1 METLFFISCIMII
14 LLILYFKAKKYE
26 TEIANLEKKAKEI
39 KRRKGLVLG
48 NLPIIIYSCAYDK
61 SWTMKY
67 LSDGCYKLT
76 GYYSEQFLDNNE
88 LEFKSIIVD
97 KYVDYLDAKWEEAI
111 KTKGVLREEYEI
123 ITVSGEKKWVW
134 ENGQAKYDSSGNVVA
149 LEGIIVDITDRKKN
163 EFKLKYLTE
172 HNYLTGVSNLV
183 NFEQFYNKEKLSE
196 KTKAIMMINIHKF
209 NVINKIFGY
218 KHADELIKSIAQG
231 LLELENDNFKLFHIG
246 IDKFIFYIN
255 DYNNRDELIDIY
267 VKIITNIKLNIMEK
281 TLYFKIGIME
291 INKNSFNNTEE
302 LLKNL
307 SIATENANMVERFN
321 YCFFDEEIK
330 KSIDREIKIKQA
342 LEKTVCDNDDEN
354 LFIMYQPIIDIK
366 KNKVYGFEALARY
379 NHDEMGYVPPDEF
392 ISIAEEYQLIYQ
404 VGLKVMEL
412 SFEFANKIVEEGYE
426 NVTISFNVSAAQ
438 LLVDDF
444 LNDIKRALYKTGANP
459 RNLNMELTE
468 TVYVD
473 NYQEINKKLNEIK
486 ELGIRVAI
494 DDFGTG
500 YSSLAREEVLNV
512 DCIKIDKYFSDNLS
526 IENIDKSIISDIIS
540 MARKKGQYVI
550 AEGVEHEYQ
559 KNYLIEN
566 NCDMIQGYY
575 FSKPISEDLAI
586 EMLANSK
593 VFFDF

>member
-1 METLFFISCIMII
+1 
-14 LLILYFKAKKYE
+14 
-26 TEIANLEKKAKEI
+26 
-39 KRRKGLVLG
+39 
-48 NLPIIIYSCAYDK
+48 
-61 SWTMKY
+61 
-67 LSDGCYKLT
+67 
-76 GYYSEQFLDNNE
+76 
-88 LEFKSIIVD
+88 
-97 KYVDYLDAKWEEAI
+97 
-111 KTKGVLREEYEI
+111 
-123 ITVSGEKKWVW
+123 
-134 ENGQAKYDSSGNVVA
+134 
-149 LEGIIVDITDRKKN
+149 
-163 EFKLKYLTE
+163 
-172 HNYLTGVSNLV
+172 
-183 NFEQFYNKEKLSE
+183 
-196 KTKAIMMINIHKF
+196 MMINIHRF
-209 NVINKIFGY
+209 NVINKILGY
-218 KHADELIKSIAQG
+218 KYADKLIKGIAEG

-255 DYNNRDELIDIY
+255 DYKNRDELIDIY
-267 VKIITNIKLNIMEK
+267 LKIINKINSRIMEK
-281 TLYFKIGIME
+281 SVCFKIGIME
-291 INKNSFNNTEE
+291 INEYDFSNTEE
-302 LLKNL
+302 VLKNL
-307 SIATENANMVERFN
+307 SIATENANMVERFS

-330 KSIDREIKIKQA
+330 KSIDRKLKIKEV
-342 LEKTVCDNDDEN
+342 LEKTVCDNEDEN

-366 KNKVYGFEALARY
+366 NNEVYGFEALARY

-412 SFEFANKIVEEGYE
+412 SFEFANKVVKQGYE

-438 LLVDDF
+438 LLVEDF
-444 LNDIKRALYKTGANP
+444 LNDIKRSLHKTGANP

-468 TVYVD
+468 TVFVD

-494 DDFGTG
+494 DDFGKG

-526 IENIDKSIISDIIS
+526 MENTDKSIISDIIS
-540 MARKKGQYVI
+540 MARKKGHYVI

-586 EMLANSK
+586 EMLANNK

>member
-1 METLFFISCIMII
+1 M
-14 LLILYFKAKKYE
+14 KK
-26 TEIANLEKKAKEI
+26 L
-39 KRRKGLVLG
+39 
-48 NLPIIIYSCAYDK
+48 
-61 SWTMKY
+61 
-67 LSDGCYKLT
+67 
-76 GYYSEQFLDNNE
+76 
-88 LEFKSIIVD
+88 
-97 KYVDYLDAKWEEAI
+97 
-111 KTKGVLREEYEI
+111 
-123 ITVSGEKKWVW
+123 
-134 ENGQAKYDSSGNVVA
+134 
-149 LEGIIVDITDRKKN
+149 
-163 EFKLKYLTE
+163 
-172 HNYLTGVSNLV
+172 
-183 NFEQFYNKEKLSE
+183 
-196 KTKAIMMINIHKF
+196 
-209 NVINKIFGY
+209 
-218 KHADELIKSIAQG
+218 
-231 LLELENDNFKLFHIG
+231 
-246 IDKFIFYIN
+246 
-255 DYNNRDELIDIY
+255 
-267 VKIITNIKLNIMEK
+267 
-281 TLYFKIGIME
+281 
-291 INKNSFNNTEE
+291 
-302 LLKNL
+302 
-307 SIATENANMVERFN
+307 
-321 YCFFDEEIK
+321 K

-342 LEKTVCDNDDEN
+342 LEKTVCDNHDEN

-468 TVYVD
+468 TVYLD

-559 KNYLIEN
+559 KDYLIEN

-586 EMLANSK
+586 EMLANNK